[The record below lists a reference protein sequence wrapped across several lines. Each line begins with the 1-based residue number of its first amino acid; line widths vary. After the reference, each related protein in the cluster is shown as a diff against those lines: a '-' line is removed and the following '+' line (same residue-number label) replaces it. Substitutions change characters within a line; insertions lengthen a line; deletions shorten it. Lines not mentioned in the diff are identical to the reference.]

1 MSQEQDFKKLQQ
13 RTYASNHQDGLID
26 IIIGLAIIG
35 FGLMLALDS
44 SVFSMISWMPIIF
57 YVPFKNRIT
66 VPRIGYVKFY
76 ASNKIVLGLVITG
89 LLVLL
94 LGLVIFFISGPNI
107 FSDEML
113 GWFRQYYMLLF
124 GGIAAVCF
132 FGAGLLTGITRL
144 YVYALLFLLIFI
156 VGTYLN
162 LNPAVY
168 VLIMGT
174 LIEAVGIWLMV
185 RFLRKYPLPEQEGAH
200 E

>member
-1 MSQEQDFKKLQQ
+1 
-13 RTYASNHQDGLID
+13 
-26 IIIGLAIIG
+26 
-35 FGLMLALDS
+35 
-44 SVFSMISWMPIIF
+44 
-57 YVPFKNRIT
+57 
-66 VPRIGYVKFY
+66 
-76 ASNKIVLGLVITG
+76 
-89 LLVLL
+89 
-94 LGLVIFFISGPNI
+94 
-107 FSDEML
+107 
-113 GWFRQYYMLLF
+113 
-124 GGIAAVCF
+124 
-132 FGAGLLTGITRL
+132 L